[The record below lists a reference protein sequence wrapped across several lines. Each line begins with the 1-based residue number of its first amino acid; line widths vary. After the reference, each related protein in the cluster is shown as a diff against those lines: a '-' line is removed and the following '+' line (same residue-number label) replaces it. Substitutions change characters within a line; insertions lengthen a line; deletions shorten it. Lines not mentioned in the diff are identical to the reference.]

1 MTRAAAGALARMSL
15 SALVLAATSGCGHEA
30 RYRLHDISGFVPRL
44 AFTLDDASSGAPVT
58 ARSFRGKTVL
68 LYFGYTHCPDVCP
81 ATLAKLASAV
91 TALAPDERDAVRILF
106 VTVDPMRDTN
116 AVLKAYAAAFGPQV
130 VALRGTKAEIDTLA
144 ARYRV
149 SYGFGKP
156 GANGDYEVSHS
167 SAVFIFDRNG
177 RAVLLA
183 DPADGAAAIQ
193 SDLRSL
199 VGGPPRIW
207 R

>member
-58 ARSFRGKTVL
+58 ARSFRGKIVL

-199 VGGPPRIW
+199 VGGSSRIW

>member
-15 SALVLAATSGCGHEA
+15 SALVLAATSGCGHAA

-44 AFTLDDASSGAPVT
+44 AFTLDDASSGVPVT
-58 ARSFRGKTVL
+58 ARSFRGKIVL

-81 ATLAKLASAV
+81 ATLAKLARAV

-106 VTVDPMRDTN
+106 VTVDPMRDTD

-167 SAVFIFDRNG
+167 SAVFIFERKG

-199 VGGPPRIW
+199 VGGPSRIW

>member
-199 VGGPPRIW
+199 VGGSSRIW